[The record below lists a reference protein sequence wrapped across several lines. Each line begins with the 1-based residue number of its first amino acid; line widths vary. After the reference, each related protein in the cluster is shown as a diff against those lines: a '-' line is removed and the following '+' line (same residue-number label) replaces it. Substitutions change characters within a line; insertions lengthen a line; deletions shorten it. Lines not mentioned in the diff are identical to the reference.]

1 MKRRSKA
8 KMGVEGPSFFEHQKK
23 QQQAHGEGQTPE
35 GAKPRKK
42 WMFESMFAPHHEQA
56 AGPNPSPTPSRRL
69 EDRLRPGYQGP
80 SFRRPD
86 PERWFK
92 VADIW
97 NRVGYTISMHGNQP
111 FIVDYLTRPTYGA
124 TQAEREIQAAGEIAQ
139 LFGLPPTDFQGLS
152 MEQAWKDVIGPFFDG
167 LEQGINSAQVKPFG
181 IPGAIRFELDDSG
194 ALMMV
199 YRDR

>member
-1 MKRRSKA
+1 MKRRSKP

-23 QQQAHGEGQTPE
+23 KDQPHGEGQTPG

-42 WMFESMFAPHHEQA
+42 WMFESMFAPHQDPST
-56 AGPNPSPTPSRRL
+56 GPNPNPQTPSRRI

-80 SFRRPD
+80 GLRFPD

-97 NRVGYTISMHGNQP
+97 GRVAYTISMHGNQA

-139 LFGLPPTDFQGLS
+139 LFGIPVTDFQGLS
-152 MEQAWKDVIGPFFDG
+152 MDQAWKNVIGPFFDG
-167 LEQGINSAQVKPFG
+167 LEQGINRVKPFG